1 MAVEQKQPAEKF
13 GEEKFVQ
20 NFPGGEI
27 IVTKSEDLFNWAK
40 GSSLWP
46 LTFGLSCCA
55 IEMMATG
62 ASKFDIDR
70 LGSGVFRASPRQC
83 DVMIVAGTI
92 CIKMGE
98 CMKKLYAQMPD
109 PKYVIAMGNCAIGG
123 GIFYHD
129 TYSVVQGTETLGIPV
144 DVHVVGC
151 PPRPEGLLHGILKL
165 KEKIEKHGKPE
176 VNLPEKFVMPGN
188 AVGVMKDQLKIAEE
202 IIGGS
207 HDGKSSEKTPAKAQ
221 EPPQPKTK
229 QDGSGANSQNT

>member
-1 MAVEQKQPAEKF
+1 MAINQQQVPKYQGEKHLGHF
-13 GEEKFVQ
+13 ATGD
-20 NFPGGEI
+20 I
-27 IVTKSEDLFNWAK
+27 ILTKSEDLFNWAK

-92 CIKMGE
+92 CVKMGD

-109 PKYVIAMGNCAIGG
+109 PKYVIAMGNCAVGG

-151 PPRPEGLLHGILKL
+151 PPRPEGLMHGILKL
-165 KEKIEKHGKPE
+165 KEKIQKRGKPE
-176 VNLPEKFVMPGN
+176 IKYPENFVRPEN
-188 AVGVMKDQLKIAEE
+188 AIGYMKEQLDKT
-202 IIGGS
+202 
-207 HDGKSSEKTPAKAQ
+207 EKVIEGQK
-221 EPPQPKTK
+221 KT
-229 QDGSGANSQNT
+229 

>member
-1 MAVEQKQPAEKF
+1 MAIEQKIQNPSAKYPGEKF
-13 GEEKFVQ
+13 MEKFA
-20 NFPGGEI
+20 GGEI

-92 CIKMGE
+92 CIKMGD
-98 CMKKLYAQMPD
+98 CMKKLYAQMPE

-129 TYSVVQGTETLGIPV
+129 TYSVVQGTEQLGIPV

-151 PPRPEGLLHGILKL
+151 PPRPEGLLNGILKL
-165 KEKIEKHGKPE
+165 KEKIQAKGQPK
-176 VNLPEKFVMPGN
+176 VGLPEKLVMPGN
-188 AVGVMKDQLKIAEE
+188 AQGLMQEQLNTAEKV
-202 IIGGS
+202 I
-207 HDGKSSEKTPAKAQ
+207 EKAHPQNPVTP
-221 EPPQPKTK
+221 ESNK
-229 QDGSGANSQNT
+229 QT

>member
-1 MAVEQKQPAEKF
+1 MAVDHKQYPGEKLMQK
-13 GEEKFVQ
+13 
-20 NFPGGEI
+20 FPGGEI

-62 ASKFDIDR
+62 ASRFDIDR

-92 CIKMGE
+92 CVKMGD
-98 CMKKLYAQMPD
+98 CMKKLYAQMPE

-129 TYSVVQGTETLGIPV
+129 TYSVVQGTEQLGIPV

-165 KEKIEKHGKPE
+165 KEKIVKHGKPE
-176 VNLPEKFVMPGN
+176 VVLPEKFVMPEN
-188 AVGVMKDQLKIAEE
+188 AQGLMKEQLKAAEK
-202 IIGGS
+202 IIHS
-207 HDGKSSEKTPAKAQ
+207 AHGKPPEGIPEKAPENPQTKTNQNGTTP
-221 EPPQPKTK
+221 
-229 QDGSGANSQNT
+229 NSQNS

>member
-1 MAVEQKQPAEKF
+1 MAIDPKDVKYPGKKLMQKFA
-13 GEEKFVQ
+13 
-20 NFPGGEI
+20 GGEI
-27 IVTKSEDLFNWAK
+27 IMTRAQDLFNWAK

-62 ASKFDIDR
+62 ASRFDIDR

-92 CIKMGE
+92 CVKMGE

-129 TYSVVQGTETLGIPV
+129 TYSVVQGTERLGIPV

-165 KEKIEKHGKPE
+165 KEKIQKRGKQR
-176 VNLPEKFVMPGN
+176 VGLPETFVMPAN
-188 AVGVMKDQLKIAEE
+188 AQGLMLDQLKDAEKAVE
-202 IIGGS
+202 RGRA
-207 HDGKSSEKTPAKAQ
+207 AKNN
-221 EPPQPKTK
+221 PWSPT
-229 QDGSGANSQNT
+229 G

>member
-1 MAVEQKQPAEKF
+1 MAVEQKTDTAYRGEKYMQ
-13 GEEKFVQ
+13 KFT
-20 NFPGGEI
+20 GGEVI
-27 IVTKSEDLFNWAK
+27 MTKAEDLLNWAK
-40 GSSLWP
+40 GSSIWP

-62 ASKFDIDR
+62 ASRFDIDR

-92 CIKMGE
+92 CVKMGE

-129 TYSVVQGTETLGIPV
+129 TYSVVQGTEQLGIPV

-151 PPRPEGLLHGILKL
+151 PPRPEGLLNGILML
-165 KEKIEKHGKPE
+165 KQKIQERGKPTI
-176 VNLPEKFVMPGN
+176 NLPEKIVVPENTQGL
-188 AVGVMKDQLKIAEE
+188 MKEQIQKATENINGPAQPPAQNPTPP
-202 IIGGS
+202 
-207 HDGKSSEKTPAKAQ
+207 EKPTA
-221 EPPQPKTK
+221 
-229 QDGSGANSQNT
+229 

>member
-1 MAVEQKQPAEKF
+1 MAIIQNNVPSGKKFMQKF
-13 GEEKFVQ
+13 T
-20 NFPGGEI
+20 GGEI
-27 IVTKSEDLFNWAK
+27 ILSKSEDLFKWAK

-62 ASKFDIDR
+62 SSNFDIDR

-98 CMKKLYAQMPD
+98 CMKKLYAQMPE

-123 GIFYHD
+123 GIFYYD
-129 TYSVVQGTETLGIPV
+129 TYSVVQGTERLGIPV

-151 PPRPEGLLHGILKL
+151 PPRPEGLLNGILKL
-165 KEKIEKHGKPE
+165 KEKIKKSKDSTHPPLAPSSPSKGGGLVPKEKPKGE
-176 VNLPEKFVMPGN
+176 VDSKNGTPT
-188 AVGVMKDQLKIAEE
+188 D
-202 IIGGS
+202 
-207 HDGKSSEKTPAKAQ
+207 SSNH
-221 EPPQPKTK
+221 
-229 QDGSGANSQNT
+229 S